1 MVMPIARSGYARLP
15 VSWTGRDAEMV
26 RCSVASALPVMS
38 RLSWGADRHD
48 HDLSV
53 PGSRLDVTLHRPRA
67 NRVYLLSWHFR
78 RAQGCVRTGCCC
90 VRPSTG
96 LQTTVLA
103 TMHPTFASKACRGA
117 YGVCGD
123 ARLRAGSAAS

>member
-48 HDLSV
+48 HDLSSLAA
-53 PGSRLDVTLHRPRA
+53 GSTLRCTARA
-67 NRVYLLSWHFR
+67 PTESI
-78 RAQGCVRTGCCC
+78 
-90 VRPSTG
+90 S
-96 LQTTVLA
+96 LA
-103 TMHPTFASKACRGA
+103 GTSAGRRGA
-117 YGVCGD
+117 SGP
-123 ARLRAGSAAS
+123 AAAAYAHRQACKLPY